1 MESKAAVVRK
11 EYAPGADTVNLNWL
25 KLTSVPIP
33 DRPDRSSSGRLKMAA
48 PVVSPVM
55 VWMESAWAVDA
66 KAQKARASSVD
77 FRSMVIPF

>member
-1 MESKAAVVRK
+1 M
-11 EYAPGADTVNLNWL
+11 NLNWL
-25 KLTSVPIP
+25 KLTSVPISDNP
-33 DRPDRSSSGRLKMAA
+33 ERFSTGRLKMAA

-77 FRSMVIPF
+77 FRNMVIPF

>member
-1 MESKAAVVRK
+1 M
-11 EYAPGADTVNLNWL
+11 
-25 KLTSVPIP
+25 KLTSLPIADKP
-33 DRPDRSSSGRLKMAA
+33 ERSSTGRVKMAA

-77 FRSMVIPF
+77 FRNMVIPFR